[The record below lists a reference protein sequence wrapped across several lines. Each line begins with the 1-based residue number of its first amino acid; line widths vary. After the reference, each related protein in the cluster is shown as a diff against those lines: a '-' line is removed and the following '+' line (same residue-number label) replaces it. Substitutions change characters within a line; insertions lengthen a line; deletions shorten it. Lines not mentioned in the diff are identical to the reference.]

1 MDESFTVQ
9 ISSNLVKKLLDDGET
24 EKVKKKTRK
33 PRQKNPQQPQ
43 AQQVPGDLEALGG
56 PSSTAWP
63 IQPSLYPPPPLPS
76 HKPPNS
82 NLEAIRSVLEESEKV
97 VERLRKNEENMLQE
111 VTERAKG
118 LHDKEFELR
127 NSKPIPCLDE
137 KIACLNCYKEH
148 INDPLKCAQLVRYFA
163 NCARTVRRQVGHGN

>member
-43 AQQVPGDLEALGG
+43 AQQLPGDSDALGVGG

-63 IQPSLYPPPPLPS
+63 IQLPS

-82 NLEAIRSVLEESEKV
+82 NLEAMRSVLEESEKV
-97 VERLRKNEENMLQE
+97 VERLHKNEENMLQE
-111 VTERAKG
+111 VTERAKD
-118 LHDKEFELR
+118 LHDKEFELP

-137 KIACLNCYKEH
+137 KNACLNCYKEH